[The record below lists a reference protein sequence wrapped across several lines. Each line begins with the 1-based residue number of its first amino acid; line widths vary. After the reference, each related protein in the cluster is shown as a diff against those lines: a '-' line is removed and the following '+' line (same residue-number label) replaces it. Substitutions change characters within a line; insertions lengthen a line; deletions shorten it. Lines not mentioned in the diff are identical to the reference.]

1 MKYLFFLAFSCMT
14 FCALAQEP
22 VQALSLDKGVSKAQI
37 QLMNDLSARKKWL
50 EQQAKS
56 QPAVRMQQNSYEEEA
71 PLSPVVQMYLYMS
84 PVDSARLLTEM
95 PEEEAFDIFS
105 QIPSYRAALILAK
118 LPPDL
123 AKRWTLRLARRN
135 ENG

>member
-1 MKYLFFLAFSCMT
+1 MKRLFLLAFLCIAWG
-14 FCALAQEP
+14 ALAQEP
-22 VQALSLDKGVSKAQI
+22 VQALALEKGVSSAQI

-50 EQQAKS
+50 EQQEKS
-56 QPAVRMQQNSYEEEA
+56 RPAVQAQQYEEEA

-118 LPPDL
+118 LPPEV

>member
-1 MKYLFFLAFSCMT
+1 MKRLFFLAFLCV
-14 FCALAQEP
+14 ALHVSAQET
-22 VQALSLDKGVSKAQI
+22 VQPLALEKGVSKAQI
-37 QLMNDLSARKKWL
+37 QLMNDLSARRKWL

-56 QPAVRMQQNSYEEEA
+56 RPSVQAQQDAYEQDV

-84 PVDSARLLTEM
+84 PVDSARPLTQM

-118 LPPDL
+118 LPPEV
-123 AKRWTLRLARRN
+123 AKRWTIRLARRN